1 MIFSTPQLGSQ
12 EQEVLGMIQEQRQML
27 RHYVNSN
34 PHRWTGFLRRNTF
47 ARAIQGSNSIE
58 GYHATYDDAVA
69 VIENEEPMDADRETW
84 LAITGYRNAMTYIV
98 RLAEDPHFEFH
109 AQLLRSLHFMMISF
123 DLSKLPGQWRP
134 GYIAVVKQ
142 DTGETVY
149 EGPDAT
155 LVPALI
161 DELIQKRRED
171 SDAPTIVKAAMAHLN
186 LTMIHPFKD
195 GNGRMA
201 RAVQTLVLAREGI
214 LSPTFSSIEE
224 WLGSNTQAYYDVL
237 AEVGQGSWHPENDA
251 LPWVRFCLRAHYQ
264 QAATLIKRNN
274 EMRRIWEQISEMT
287 AEMDLPERCEVA
299 LVEAAF
305 GFKVRNIRYRTTA
318 ELSEHAAGR
327 DLKRLAELG
336 LLIPR
341 GEKRGRFYVG
351 SDQLRSIAAAAKDH
365 RKADDPFSL
374 LRPSAEQARLPGF

>member
-1 MIFSTPQLGSQ
+1 MIFSVPRLGSQ
-12 EQEVLGMIQEQRQML
+12 EMDVLAMIYEQRQTL

-34 PHRWTGFLRRNTF
+34 PRSWTGFLRRNAF

-69 VIENEEPMDADRETW
+69 VIENEEPMDANRETW
-84 LAITGYRNAMTYIV
+84 LAITGYRNAMTYII
-98 RLAEDPHFEFH
+98 RMADDPFFDLS
-109 AQLLRSLHFMMISF
+109 AQFIRSLHFMMISH
-123 DLSKLPGQWRP
+123 DLDKLPGQWRP
-134 GYIAVVKQ
+134 GYISVIKQ
-142 DTGETVY
+142 DTGEKVY
-149 EGPDAT
+149 EGPDAE
-155 LVPALI
+155 LVPALME
-161 DELIQKRRED
+161 ELVQQSRED
-171 SDAPTIVKAAMAHLN
+171 RETPTIVKAAMAHLN

-201 RAVQTLVLAREGI
+201 RAVQTLILARDGI

-237 AEVGQGSWHPENDA
+237 AAVGQGAWHPENDA

-274 EMRRIWEQISEMT
+274 EMRRVWDQIT
-287 AEMDLPERCEVA
+287 HLVAERGLPDRCEFA

-305 GFKVRNIRYRTTA
+305 GFRVRNIRYRTTA
-318 ELSEHAAGR
+318 EVSEHAAGR
-327 DLKRLAELG
+327 DLKRLSELG
-336 LLIPR
+336 FLIPR

-351 SDQLRSIAAAAKDH
+351 SDQLRAIAAAAKDH
-365 RKADDPFSL
+365 RKADDPFAL
-374 LRPSAEQARLPGF
+374 LKPAAEQTRLPGF

>member
-98 RLAEDPHFEFH
+98 RLAEDPYFEFH

-186 LTMIHPFKD
+186 LTMIIRS
-195 GNGRMA
+195 RMVTA
-201 RAVQTLVLAREGI
+201 AWR
-214 LSPTFSSIEE
+214 
-224 WLGSNTQAYYDVL
+224 
-237 AEVGQGSWHPENDA
+237 
-251 LPWVRFCLRAHYQ
+251 VRFKH
-264 QAATLIKRNN
+264 
-274 EMRRIWEQISEMT
+274 
-287 AEMDLPERCEVA
+287 
-299 LVEAAF
+299 
-305 GFKVRNIRYRTTA
+305 
-318 ELSEHAAGR
+318 
-327 DLKRLAELG
+327 
-336 LLIPR
+336 
-341 GEKRGRFYVG
+341 
-351 SDQLRSIAAAAKDH
+351 
-365 RKADDPFSL
+365 
-374 LRPSAEQARLPGF
+374 